1 MHRIV
6 IDTNLF
12 IDWLNDGKY
21 GEIFFQREAV
31 KFLSAVVM
39 MELHTGAR
47 SRKDRRVLDGVT
59 ATFAKADRILLPS
72 QTVYRES
79 GQVLSDLMPSQLN
92 KAALLTNDILIAL
105 SARSIGA
112 TVLTKNGRDFLAIQ
126 HVRPFRLH
134 VVT

>member
-12 IDWLNDGKY
+12 IDWFNDGKY
-21 GEIFFQREAV
+21 GEIFFGRGTV

-39 MELHTGAR
+39 MELYAGIR
-47 SRKDRRVLDGVT
+47 SPKDRRALDGIT
-59 ATFAKADRILLPS
+59 GTFAKADRILLPS
-72 QTVYRES
+72 QTIYRES
-79 GQVLSDLMPSQLN
+79 GQVLSELGPRKSSRLE

-112 TVLTKNGRDFLAIQ
+112 TVLTKNGRDFLKIQ
-126 HVRPFRLH
+126 HVRPF
-134 VVT
+134 